1 MQFPSIPLLAQGD
14 WDEWQKKSLNE
25 SGFLEELQRSQSEDH
40 AGIFGSDV
48 EESINAL
55 LDVSH
60 PTDVD

>member
-40 AGIFGSDV
+40 AGIFRPYI
-48 EESINAL
+48 EESIDSL
-55 LDVSH
+55 LNVSH